1 MINQKQLV
9 KMITMKDGQ
18 LITPK
23 STLNHRSLRTKKEF
37 KMIKKKMLMIRNK
50 DKDRGN
56 HLIKV

>member
-1 MINQKQLV
+1 
-9 KMITMKDGQ
+9 MKDGQ